1 MSHGIPA
8 QPPELQGVCIGLTG
22 PNSSGKGEVARF
34 LAENGFSVHSLSDV
48 VREEATRRG
57 LDHSRDHL
65 IRTGTALR
73 AQFGEEVLAQR
84 TLQRLTPPSVVDS
97 IRSPGEIR
105 VLRTLPGFRL
115 LGIDAPLELRFER
128 SRLRGR
134 IGDGETMA
142 DFVRKEQLEKATDGP
157 GQQLDVCFSQADQ
170 VVRNDGTLEEL
181 YRKVKTVLSRWGIP
195 IRWGSGG

>member
-1 MSHGIPA
+1 MAHGISS
-8 QPPELQGVCIGLTG
+8 QPPELPGVCIGLTG

-34 LAENGFSVHSLSDV
+34 LGEIGFSMHSLSDV

-65 IRTGTALR
+65 IQTGTALR
-73 AQFGEEVLAQR
+73 TQFGEGVLAER
-84 TLQRLTPPSVVDS
+84 ILPRLIPPSVVDS

-105 VLRTLPGFRL
+105 VLRTLPAFHL
-115 LGIDAPLELRFER
+115 LGIDAPLGLRFER
-128 SRLRGR
+128 SRRRGR
-134 IGDGETMA
+134 IGDGVTME

-170 VVRNDGTLEEL
+170 VVQNDGTLEEL
-181 YRKVKTVLSRWGIP
+181 YRKVKSALSGWGVPMRWS
-195 IRWGSGG
+195 SGG